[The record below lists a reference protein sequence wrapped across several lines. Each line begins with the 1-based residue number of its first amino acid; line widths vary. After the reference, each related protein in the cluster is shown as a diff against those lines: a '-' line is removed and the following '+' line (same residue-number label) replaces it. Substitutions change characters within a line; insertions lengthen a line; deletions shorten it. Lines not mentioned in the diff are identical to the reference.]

1 VYIGQDSGAPV
12 NRKSSSLPPFQYEAG
27 YFLNISDL
35 GGAGIKLELS
45 HNGDVGAA
53 VMLPPETVQELG
65 RWLLRTLGQDEHGFP
80 VELGGIL
87 ERLSKAKKTNPILQ
101 RGDKTRIREALR
113 ALKTESLSHMATG
126 G

>member
-1 VYIGQDSGAPV
+1 
-12 NRKSSSLPPFQYEAG
+12 
-27 YFLNISDL
+27 
-35 GGAGIKLELS
+35 
-45 HNGDVGAA
+45 
-53 VMLPPETVQELG
+53 MLPPETVQELG